1 MKARSWVAKWFA
13 DAAELAPY
21 KRTHFKLD
29 LNQVHLII
37 FLAITY
43 VDFVFLRLI
52 IYEVTHFSI
61 TFNDYFKCRSLL
73 CLLNTQ
79 KNILTHCLSN

>member
-21 KRTHFKLD
+21 KRTNFKLD

-37 FLAITY
+37 FLVITY
-43 VDFVFLRLI
+43 VDSFF
-52 IYEVTHFSI
+52 
-61 TFNDYFKCRSLL
+61 
-73 CLLNTQ
+73 
-79 KNILTHCLSN
+79 